1 MLSVS
6 LPATLSW
13 LVFCFCQFKIYIFD
27 VIALACFAFFA
38 NLSSSSLMNNE
49 VSARQKVSDVEVVA
63 TDSPR
68 DDVDEVVGHVAIA
81 RVPGHLINNLYSE
94 IYYSIHYEIHILN
107 FN

>member
-1 MLSVS
+1 M
-6 LPATLSW
+6 
-13 LVFCFCQFKIYIFD
+13 
-27 VIALACFAFFA
+27 
-38 NLSSSSLMNNE
+38 
-49 VSARQKVSDVEVVA
+49 SARQKVSDVEVVA

-107 FN
+107 LN